1 MDKEGS
7 REKCINGKILGVV
20 RLTYIGRKVGGG
32 IGSETLKQAASG
44 GKLIPLSSQC
54 FEAAVGIL

>member
-1 MDKEGS
+1 MDKEGG

-20 RLTYIGRKVGGG
+20 RLTYIGKVGGG
-32 IGSETLKQAASG
+32 IGSGTLEQAAGG

>member
-20 RLTYIGRKVGGG
+20 RLTYIGKVGGG
-32 IGSETLKQAASG
+32 IGTGTQAAGG